1 MEIVSIPNVLYNPTD
16 RISPYL
22 MGKAGVANPSGDDG
36 AIEVLRA
43 QKFNYRS
50 QIAELNRMGGEINAE
65 KISNL
70 SDQLRS
76 VEDKIKDVAADHS
89 FGEAFSVSISPEASA
104 MYGASVAKAQAAAED
119 KML

>member
-1 MEIVSIPNVLYNPTD
+1 
-16 RISPYL
+16 SPYL

-76 VEDKIKDVAADHS
+76 VEDRIKDVAADHS